1 MTRLLLI
8 RHAPTPETGT
18 KLTGRLPGVSLGE
31 SGIAVA
37 KATADRLAEVK
48 VKAIYSSPIERTW
61 ETAIEVAKPHQLK
74 PIKHNGFIEVDYGNW
89 SGRTLKS
96 LYKLKA
102 WRTVQLTP
110 SRMVFPGGES
120 IAGAQ
125 ARAVEACEELAAKHN
140 KDTIAVVSHSDIIK
154 SIVAHYLGSPLD
166 QFQRIG
172 TNPGSVTVLELPAGG
187 VPRVVAVNTNGDP
200 LTWT

>member
-31 SGIAVA
+31 TGIAVA
-37 KATADRLAEVK
+37 KATSERLAAVK

-61 ETAIEVAKPHQLK
+61 ETAIEVARPHQLK

-125 ARAVEACEELAAKHN
+125 ARAVRACEELAAKHN

-172 TNPGSVTVLELPAGG
+172 TNPGSVTVLDLPAGG

>member
-1 MTRLLLI
+1 MTRILLV
-8 RHAPTPETGT
+8 RHAPTSETGT

-31 SGIAVA
+31 HGTEIAR
-37 KATADRLAEVK
+37 ATAQRLAAVK
-48 VKAIYSSPIERTW
+48 IKAIYASPIERTW
-61 ETAIEVAKPHQLK
+61 ETAIELGEVQGVQPQRHD
-74 PIKHNGFIEVDYGNW
+74 GFIEVDYGVW

-110 SRMVFPGGES
+110 SRMVFPEGEA

-125 ARAVEACEELAAKHN
+125 ARAVAACEQLASVHK

-154 SIVAHYLGSPLD
+154 SIVAHYIGSPLD

-172 TNPGSVTVLELPAGG
+172 TSPASVTVLELPFGG
-187 VPRVVAVNTNGDP
+187 IPRVVAVNTNGDP

>member
-1 MTRLLLI
+1 MARILLI

-18 KLTGRLPGVSLGE
+18 KLTGRLPGVSLGDRGTE
-31 SGIAVA
+31 IAR
-37 KATADRLAEVK
+37 ATAQRLASVK
-48 VKAIYSSPIERTW
+48 LKAVYASPIERTW
-61 ETAIEVAKPHQLK
+61 ETAIEIASVHGME
-74 PIKHNGFIEVDYGNW
+74 PIRDDGFLEVDYGAW

-110 SRMVFPGGES
+110 SRMVFPGGEAIS
-120 IAGAQ
+120 DAQ
-125 ARAVEACEELAAKHN
+125 KRAVRACEELAARHKR
-140 KDTIAVVSHSDIIK
+140 DTVAAVSHSDVIK

-172 TNPGSVTVLELPAGG
+172 TSPASVTVLDLPPGG
-187 VPRVVAVNTNGDP
+187 IPRVVAVNTNGDP

>member
-1 MTRLLLI
+1 MARILLI
-8 RHAPTPETGT
+8 RHAPTPETGS

-31 SGIAVA
+31 RGTEIAR
-37 KATADRLAEVK
+37 ATAERLSGLK
-48 VKAIYSSPIERTW
+48 MKALYASPIERTW
-61 ETAIEVAKPHQLK
+61 ETAQQVGAVQGLE
-74 PIKHNGFIEVDYGNW
+74 PIRHDGFIEVDYGTW

-102 WRTVQLTP
+102 WRTVQMTP
-110 SRMVFPGGES
+110 SRMVFPEGES

-125 ARAVEACEELAAKHN
+125 ARAVAACEELAAKH
-140 KDTIAVVSHSDIIK
+140 KGDMIAAVSHSDIIK

-172 TNPGSVTVLELPAGG
+172 ISPASVTVLNLPAGG
-187 VPRVVAVNTNGDP
+187 VASLAAINTNGDP
-200 LTWT
+200 LTWQ

>member
-1 MTRLLLI
+1 MARILLI

-31 SGIAVA
+31 RGTEIA
-37 KATADRLAEVK
+37 KATAQRLAGLE
-48 VKAIYSSPIERTW
+48 PIR
-61 ETAIEVAKPHQLK
+61 
-74 PIKHNGFIEVDYGNW
+74 NDGFIEVDYGAW

-102 WRTVQLTP
+102 WRTVQMTP
-110 SRMVFPGGES
+110 SRMVFPDGEAIS
-120 IAGAQ
+120 DAQ
-125 ARAVEACEELAAKHN
+125 KRAVNACEELAARHK
-140 KDTIAVVSHSDIIK
+140 KDTVAAVSHSDIIK
-154 SIVAHYLGSPLD
+154 SIVAHYVGSPLD

-172 TNPGSVTVLELPAGG
+172 TSPASVTVLDLPPGG
-187 VPRVVAVNTNGDP
+187 IPRVVAVNTNGDP